1 MLDKVN
7 LKKTMMG
14 PEYKQLTR
22 GLKQELNLL
31 QHAVKERGLPVVVL
45 FEGWGTAGKGSVIA
59 DIILNLDPRNF
70 KVYSTVDPTAEERR
84 KPFLQRHWVR
94 MPQKGLMAFF
104 DRSWYPEVSTARI
117 EERMEDD
124 KYLRRIESI
133 NTFERQLA
141 DDGTVVIK
149 FFLHLSQNEQKKRLQ
164 RLEKNSDTAWR
175 TSKLDWKRNAQY
187 ARYYAA
193 FDDMLTRT
201 DTDWAPWHV
210 ISAHD
215 QNSER
220 AEIYQ
225 ILVETLRGAVDACDR
240 KKAGTEP
247 MACAPADPGPFHF
260 VKIPQLEE
268 INLNMSVEEEEYKQL
283 LKKFQK
289 RLEKLHNRLYFRRI
303 PVVAVYEGWDAA
315 GKGGNIRR
323 VAAAL
328 DPRGY
333 EVVPISAPNPFE
345 LAHHY
350 LWRFWREVPKDGHIA
365 IFDRSWYGRVMV
377 ERIEGFC
384 TEDDWHRA
392 YREINEFEKELYDWG
407 AVIVKFWLQIDKDE
421 QLRRFTD
428 RQNTP
433 EKQWKITDEDWR
445 NREKWDRYE
454 VAVNEMLQKTSTDF
468 APWTIIESQD
478 KHFARLKALE
488 TLIRAIEARL

>member
-7 LKKTMMG
+7 LKKTMMD

-31 QHAVKERGLPVVVL
+31 QHAVKERKLPVVVL
-45 FEGWGTAGKGSVIA
+45 FEGWGTAGKGSIIA

-70 KVYSTVDPTAEERR
+70 KVHSTVDPTLEERR
-84 KPFLQRHWVR
+84 KPFLWRHWIR
-94 MPQKGLMAFF
+94 MPQRGLISFF
-104 DRSWYPEVSTARI
+104 DRSWYPEVSTARL
-117 EERMEDD
+117 EEKLGE
-124 KYLRRIESI
+124 KEYLHRIESI
-133 NTFERQLA
+133 KTFERQLA

-149 FFLHLSQNEQKKRLQ
+149 FFLHLSQKEQAHRLRRLEEQK
-164 RLEKNSDTAWR
+164 DTAWR
-175 TSKLDWKRNAQY
+175 ATRLDWKRNEQY
-187 ARYYAA
+187 ERYYAA
-193 FDDMLTRT
+193 FDDMLART
-201 DTDWAPWHV
+201 DTDWAPWHIV
-210 ISAHD
+210 SAHD
-215 QNSER
+215 QNSAR
-220 AEIYQ
+220 AEIYRT
-225 ILVETLRGAVDACDR
+225 LVETLCGAVEADD
-240 KKAGTEP
+240 KKKQER
-247 MACAPADPGPFHF
+247 PASPAASGPFTL
-260 VKIPQLEE
+260 VKMPKLEE
-268 INLNMSVEEEEYKQL
+268 IQLNMTVEEQEYKQL

-289 RLEKLHNRLYFRRI
+289 KLEKLHNRLYFRRV
-303 PVVAVYEGWDAA
+303 PVIAVYEGWDAA

-333 EVVPISAPNPFE
+333 EVVPIAAPNPFE

-365 IFDRSWYGRVMV
+365 IFDRSWYGRLMV

-384 TEDDWHRA
+384 SEDDWHRA

-407 AVIVKFWLQIDKDE
+407 AIVVKFWLQIDKDE

-445 NREKWDRYE
+445 NREKWDQYE

-478 KHFARLKALE
+478 KRFARLKALE
-488 TLIRAIEARL
+488 TLVRAIEARL